1 MKLTRRGRDTLPP
14 FRRKAAGL
22 TLLAASLLLV
32 GCQGFS
38 SKSSST
44 TSPTPTPSPTTTGNL
59 SFGAQ
64 ALNFGSVAAGS
75 SKVLTLSVSN
85 SGNASVSVN
94 SASVSTKYFSLTAP
108 SLPVTIAAGQSA
120 SLTLAFT
127 PNATGSFSAT
137 AAIGSDASSAMTD
150 ISLSGTG
157 ISDGQLA
164 VDPGSEAF
172 GSVTVGSKQSQSVT
186 LTNTGGTTV
195 TVSNASVSG
204 VGFQLS
210 GISTPLTLNAS
221 QSAIFT
227 VAFAPQATGSAS
239 GNLTITSDATN
250 PDLSMSLSGTG
261 TSAVGQLA
269 VSPGTLNLGSVVV
282 GASKSASGT
291 LSASGANVT
300 VTAASTNNSVFTI
313 GGLSLPVTIPAGQS
327 TSFSITFSP
336 LTSGTAN
343 ASLTVASN
351 GQPSTTAESL
361 TGSGTA
367 APTHTVNLSWNG
379 STSSGISGYNVY
391 RALYANTAC
400 GSFSKINSVLTT
412 TTLYTDSNVVDGNSY
427 CYAATA
433 VNSSSQESGY
443 SNIASNVQ
451 IPAP

>member
-1 MKLTRRGRDTLPP
+1 MGCDTETIPGC
-14 FRRKAAGL
+14 RKKAAGL
-22 TLLAASLLLV
+22 IVLAASLVLV

-38 SKSSST
+38 SKSSSSP
-44 TSPTPTPSPTTTGNL
+44 SPTPTPTATGSL

-64 ALNFGSVAAGS
+64 ALDFGSVAAGS
-75 SKVLTLSVSN
+75 SKTLTLSVSN
-85 SGNASVSVN
+85 TGKTSASIS

-127 PNATGSFSAT
+127 PNAAGSFSAR
-137 AAIGSDASSAMTD
+137 AAIGSDASTAMTD
-150 ISLSGTG
+150 IALSGTG

-164 VDPGSEAF
+164 VNPGSEAF
-172 GSVTVGSKQSQSVT
+172 GSVTVGSTQSQSVT

-204 VGFQLS
+204 TGFHLS
-210 GISTPLTLNAS
+210 GLSTPLTLNAS
-221 QSAIFT
+221 QSAVFT
-227 VAFAPQATGSAS
+227 VAFAPQAAGSAS
-239 GNLTITSDATN
+239 GNVSITSDATN
-250 PDLSMSLSGTG
+250 PSVSISLSGTG
-261 TSAVGQLA
+261 TTAVGQLA

-282 GASKSASGT
+282 GTSKSASGK

-300 VTAASTNNSVFTI
+300 VTGASTNNSVFTI

-351 GQPSTTAESL
+351 GQPSSTTEGL

-391 RALYANTAC
+391 RALYTSAAC
-400 GSFSKINSVLTT
+400 GAFSKINSVLTT
-412 TTLYTDSNVVDGNSY
+412 TTLYTDSNVVDGKSY

-451 IPAP
+451 IPAQ

>member
-1 MKLTRRGRDTLPP
+1 
-14 FRRKAAGL
+14 
-22 TLLAASLLLV
+22 
-32 GCQGFS
+32 
-38 SKSSST
+38 
-44 TSPTPTPSPTTTGNL
+44 
-59 SFGAQ
+59 
-64 ALNFGSVAAGS
+64 
-75 SKVLTLSVSN
+75 
-85 SGNASVSVN
+85 
-94 SASVSTKYFSLTAP
+94 LTAP

-127 PNATGSFSAT
+127 PNAAGSFSAT

-351 GQPSTTAESL
+351 GQPSTTTESL

-433 VNSSSQESGY
+433 VNSTSQESGY

>member
-1 MKLTRRGRDTLPP
+1 MKLMGCYREPLSQC
-14 FRRKAAGL
+14 RKQAGGFIVL
-22 TLLAASLLLV
+22 VGSLLLV

-38 SKSSST
+38 SKSSSSP
-44 TSPTPTPSPTTTGNL
+44 SPTPTTTGSL

-64 ALNFGSVAAGS
+64 ALDFGSVAAGS
-75 SKVLTLSVSN
+75 SKTLTLSVSN
-85 SGNASVSVN
+85 TGKTSVN
-94 SASVSTKYFSLTAP
+94 ISSASVSTKYFSLTGP

-127 PNATGSFSAT
+127 PNAAGSFSAT
-137 AAIGSDASSAMTD
+137 AAIGSDASTAMTN
-150 ISLSGTG
+150 ITLSGTG
-157 ISDGQLA
+157 INDGQLA
-164 VDPGSEAF
+164 VSSGSEVF

-204 VGFQLS
+204 TGFQLS

-227 VAFAPQATGSAS
+227 VAFAPQAAGTAS
-239 GNLTITSDATN
+239 GKVTITSDATN
-250 PDLSMSLSGTG
+250 PSVSISLSGTG
-261 TSAVGQLA
+261 TTAVGQLA

-291 LSASGANVT
+291 LTASGANVT
-300 VTAASTNNSVFTI
+300 VTAANTNNSVFTI

-351 GQPSTTAESL
+351 GQPSTTTEGL
-361 TGSGTA
+361 TGSGTP

-391 RALYANTAC
+391 RALYTSATC
-400 GSFSKINSVLTT
+400 GAFSKINSVITT
-412 TTLYTDSNVVDGNSY
+412 TTLYTDSNVVDGNAY

>member
-1 MKLTRRGRDTLPP
+1 MRLTRCDRHALSP
-14 FRRKAAGL
+14 FRTKAAGL
-22 TLLAASLLLV
+22 TVLAASLVVV

-38 SKSSST
+38 SKSST
-44 TSPTPTPSPTTTGNL
+44 PTSSTPTPSATGSL

-64 ALNFGSVAAGS
+64 ALDFGSVAAGS
-75 SKVLTLSVSN
+75 SKILTLGVSNTGKTSVSI
-85 SGNASVSVN
+85 S
-94 SASVSTKYFSLTAP
+94 SAAVSTKYFSLTAP

-127 PNATGSFSAT
+127 PNVAGSFSAT
-137 AAIGSDASSAMTD
+137 AAIGSDASSAMTN

-164 VDPGSEAF
+164 VNPGSQAF
-172 GSVTVGSKQSQSVT
+172 GSVTVGSTQSQT
-186 LTNTGGTTV
+186 LTVTNTGGSTV

-204 VGFQLS
+204 TGFHLS
-210 GISTPLTLNAS
+210 GLNTPLTLNAS
-221 QSAIFT
+221 QSTVFT
-227 VAFAPQATGSAS
+227 VAFAPQVAGSAS
-239 GNLTITSDATN
+239 GNVSITSDATN
-250 PDLSMSLSGTG
+250 PNVSIALSGTG
-261 TSAVGQLA
+261 TTAVGQLA

-282 GASKSASGT
+282 GTSKSASGT

-300 VTAASTNNSVFTI
+300 VTGANTNNSVFTV

-336 LTSGTAN
+336 VTSGTAN

-351 GQPSTTAESL
+351 GQPSSTTAGL

-391 RALYANTAC
+391 RALYTSAAC
-400 GSFSKINSVLTT
+400 GAFSKINPLLTT
-412 TTLYTDSNVVDGNSY
+412 TTLYTDSNVVDGKSY